1 MMHRNYAKSF
11 TGFKYRVLAKVTE
24 LTVLQFLNKFIYN
37 KPVHRIKYSLAD

>member
-24 LTVLQFLNKFIYN
+24 LTVLQFLINLYITNLFIELN
-37 KPVHRIKYSLAD
+37 IV